1 MIFFYSLIIMFF
13 FFIFQKYLEME
24 DVVEGEK
31 KLMQD
36 KFESLEFVVRMLELK
51 VKNFVDYG
59 NVFILVILIEY
70 NLNSKMER
78 LVIKF

>member
-1 MIFFYSLIIMFF
+1 MFF

-59 NVFILVILIEY
+59 NVFIFVILIEY

>member
-1 MIFFYSLIIMFF
+1 MFF
-13 FFIFQKYLEME
+13 FLIFQKYLEME

-59 NVFILVILIEY
+59 NVFIFVILIEY

>member
-1 MIFFYSLIIMFF
+1 MFFYSLIIMFF